1 MAAVL
6 KETAVAVKVRT
17 VMRLERFGKQFR
29 IQNNLALQ
37 KLPSTQFDAAVGCK
51 SENLVYAQ
59 AFTFSLSISSK
70 HSQSGTY
77 SLWCYSG
84 VTWWNLEQMG
94 AILANYRPGWN
105 WKPRWLN
112 SKFTRGSFQFVCP
125 FSTNH
130 LECPDIDIT
139 DTFRGGSLVSHPN
152 PKVVVKLVQKADE
165 SSGSKMKGSAFSQR
179 SALQSIAGEYQS
191 WTSLHI
197 SSYCMPCTAW
207 AGEFNPKATELRPKG
222 HRHQNISSK
231 KIEVLFYGF
240 SRSHSSSKSSG

>member
-1 MAAVL
+1 M
-6 KETAVAVKVRT
+6 
-17 VMRLERFGKQFR
+17 
-29 IQNNLALQ
+29 
-37 KLPSTQFDAAVGCK
+37 
-51 SENLVYAQ
+51 
-59 AFTFSLSISSK
+59 
-70 HSQSGTY
+70 
-77 SLWCYSG
+77 
-84 VTWWNLEQMG
+84 
-94 AILANYRPGWN
+94 WN

-152 PKVVVKLVQKADE
+152 PKAVVKLVQKADE

-197 SSYCMPCTAW
+197 SSYFMRCTAW

-222 HRHQNISSK
+222 HRHQNISST
-231 KIEVLFYGF
+231 KIEVLFYGV
-240 SRSHSSSKSSG
+240 SRRLTHPQSPLGRRHPYPEFQPLLEVEVNLEQTRTTIQPMPCRGIPSAQARQDSQCASHVLMDRAVTSES